1 MLISS
6 SLLKIQGSL
15 NELIVAYQ
23 NIAKKVKMS
32 DNIKMEYTNKF
43 FKSILDITPS
53 YSEENI
59 DNMEYIA
66 YWIIDENTG
75 EKTLKPNSTEQKQLY
90 SFSNIIDHVYTTFS
104 STKESS
110 VVYYLYNHWMIF
122 YNIYN
127 I

>member
-75 EKTLKPNSTEQKQLY
+75 EKTLKPNSTEQKQLTEFY
-90 SFSNIIDHVYTTFS
+90 LNNSFFIKAYFLFIFIF
-104 STKESS
+104 K
-110 VVYYLYNHWMIF
+110 YN
-122 YNIYN
+122 
-127 I
+127 